1 MIRSINRRND
11 MTLPMDNDFANR
23 ELSIDE
29 LDAIAAGGWFSSAV
43 HWVSHEA
50 KAIGHDIVAA
60 DKWVGNEVHK
70 IGQNPVVASMAG
82 ALVIGGGIAL
92 LAA

>member
-11 MTLPMDNDFANR
+11 MTLSMNNDFANR
-23 ELSIDE
+23 ELAIDE

-50 KAIGHDIVAA
+50 TAVGHDIVAA
-60 DKWVGNEVHK
+60 DKWVGAEVRK
-70 IGQNPVVASMAG
+70 TGANPVIASMA
-82 ALVIGGGIAL
+82 ATLVLAGGIATVV
-92 LAA
+92 A